1 MRQTS
6 TAELTRSKQQI
17 LRSTSALGTLDEDA
31 PRAGV
36 PPGWLR

>member
-6 TAELTRSKQQI
+6 TAELTRLKQQI
-17 LRSTSALGTLDEDA
+17 LRSTAALGTLDENA
-31 PRAGV
+31 RWAGV